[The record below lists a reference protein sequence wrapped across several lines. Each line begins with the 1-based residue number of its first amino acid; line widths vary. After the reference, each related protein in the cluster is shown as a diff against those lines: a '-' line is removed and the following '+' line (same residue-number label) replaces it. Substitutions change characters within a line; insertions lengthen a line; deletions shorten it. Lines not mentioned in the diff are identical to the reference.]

1 MMITSFHKQIEEYIL
16 SKKKVA
22 IFNYDSARG
31 GAADSYRRI
40 LMDLSHTHHV
50 ILDLIAFPSA
60 SVVKQRN
67 LFIRRPK
74 IIRLLDKF
82 LFKIGLE
89 SYILPN
95 IPRISILNKL
105 REQDIII
112 LFNLHGGSMS
122 IWDILWFKLACR
134 GTIVLRTSDI
144 YWVTGRCA
152 FPSWCDEYL
161 IDCSNCRYLQE
172 YPAGKRKFLSFDLQ
186 IKKMLFNSVVDVIA
200 TPSNWIEKIFKKQ
213 YPSKKYIHVR
223 NSYTPITDLKM
234 LKQTVPK
241 KSLEKLTFLFCAS
254 DLRDERKGFDLLAKF
269 LMYESE
275 VANEFNFIILG
286 EYDSAFKENYLL
298 LFKMKN
304 VKFIGYCQKK
314 DLEAWYSRSDVYVHL
329 SYSDNFPNTIL
340 LAHSLALPII
350 CIDVGGVAELMSMF
364 NAGGKIALDDQTVMR
379 LQLAAKTIEIS
390 ENYMAYKERANGLS
404 TSLSKYCTELEV
416 LSKLIA
422 ES

>member
-1 MMITSFHKQIEEYIL
+1 
-16 SKKKVA
+16 
-22 IFNYDSARG
+22 
-31 GAADSYRRI
+31 
-40 LMDLSHTHHV
+40 
-50 ILDLIAFPSA
+50 
-60 SVVKQRN
+60 
-67 LFIRRPK
+67 
-74 IIRLLDKF
+74 
-82 LFKIGLE
+82 
-89 SYILPN
+89 
-95 IPRISILNKL
+95 
-105 REQDIII
+105 
-112 LFNLHGGSMS
+112 
-122 IWDILWFKLACR
+122 
-134 GTIVLRTSDI
+134 
-144 YWVTGRCA
+144 
-152 FPSWCDEYL
+152 
-161 IDCSNCRYLQE
+161 
-172 YPAGKRKFLSFDLQ
+172 
-186 IKKMLFNSVVDVIA
+186 
-200 TPSNWIEKIFKKQ
+200 
-213 YPSKKYIHVR
+213 
-223 NSYTPITDLKM
+223 M

>member
-1 MMITSFHKQIEEYIL
+1 MITSSHMQIGKYIL

-22 IFNYDSARG
+22 IFNYDNARG

-40 LMDLSHTHHV
+40 LMDLSHTQHV

-60 SVVKQRN
+60 SVDKRQN

-82 LFKIGLE
+82 LFSIGLG

-105 REQDIII
+105 REQDVII

-122 IWDILWFKLACR
+122 IWDILWFKLACG

-152 FPSWCDEYL
+152 LPSWCDEYL
-161 IDCSNCRYLQE
+161 IECSNCRYLEE
-172 YPAGKRKFLSFDLQ
+172 YPAGKRKFLSFDLK
-186 IKKMLFNSVVDVIA
+186 IKKMLVNSVVDIIA
-200 TPSNWIEKIFKKQ
+200 TPSNWIEKIFKRQ

-223 NSYTPITDLKM
+223 NSYTPVNDLQI
-234 LKQTVPK
+234 LKQAVPK

-254 DLRDERKGFDLLAKF
+254 DLRDDRKGFNLLAEF
-269 LMYESE
+269 LTYDSE
-275 VANEFNFIILG
+275 VADKFNFIILG
-286 EYDSAFKENYLL
+286 EYDSAFKKNYLL
-298 LFKMKN
+298 LFKKKN
-304 VKFIGYCQKK
+304 VRFTGHCQKK
-314 DLEAWYSRSDVYVHL
+314 DLEEWYSRSDVYVHL

-340 LAHSLALPII
+340 LAHTLALPII

-364 NAGGKIALDDQTVMR
+364 NAGSKIALDDQTVMR
-379 LQLAAKTIEIS
+379 SQLAAKTLEIS
-390 ENYMAYKERANGLS
+390 ENYIAYKNRANGLS
-404 TSLSKYCTELEV
+404 ASLATYCTELDV
-416 LSKLIA
+416 LTKLIEEA
-422 ES
+422 